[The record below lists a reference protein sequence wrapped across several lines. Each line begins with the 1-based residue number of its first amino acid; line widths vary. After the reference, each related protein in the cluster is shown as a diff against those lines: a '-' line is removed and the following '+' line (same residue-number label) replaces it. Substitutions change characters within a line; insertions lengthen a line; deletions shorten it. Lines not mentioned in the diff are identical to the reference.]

1 MKKTFLSAIT
11 LLMVASGI
19 FGGKLCA
26 QNGQPHSLKA
36 DVTFQDVSLSWKAPA
51 DEIVLQWHDDE
62 DYNGVDG
69 FLKDPQGAVEFYV
82 GAKFTADELTAY
94 AGQKIDSVRYW
105 EYREVFKASVVVFED
120 GQPVYEQ
127 EADLG
132 GFEKNSWRNVKFDE
146 PYTIPEGKEVIIAV
160 KFNCGRNMSFVGICD
175 RQPTYGKG
183 NLYSY
188 DGDKW
193 YNDAPGDFLVTAIL
207 HNEATVQP
215 QGYDVYRDGVKV
227 NTELLTD
234 ATAYTLAG
242 EPEGLHKYKVA
253 AVYAAGDEKMSD
265 EVEAKALSVYS
276 YMPPVSGISASVDNL
291 SGTLT
296 WGVPLKRGDEMTWGG
311 KEFGISIGG
320 TSSTSPRV
328 WIVQQF
334 DAADL
339 AAFPDHQI
347 TAINSYVR
355 NDGTLNSVVPFIMK
369 NGKID
374 YYEIMSEDV
383 VAAITTDAWN
393 KFTLTEPYK
402 MELGN
407 EYAFGFY
414 YTHTSGG
421 HPVGVDNTAAVE
433 VKGNSFSTS
442 SPSSSG
448 FEKSNPYWKTLS
460 EGDIAGN
467 FMLTADV
474 EALSEQAAQPQEV
487 TGYDV
492 YRDGQLVGSDV
503 AGTTFTDNVP
513 DLGMYTYAV
522 VAKGEG
528 GKTSNAVT
536 TNLTYSLPAE
546 YKAPVIVD
554 YGQQD
559 GEVAMAWSPSA
570 YELKHYGTPAY
581 IAGFPEEMSMLYGA
595 KFSKD
600 ELAEYAGYKLH
611 SLNFGIGDE
620 LDGFKL
626 KVIAEGGDVLYE
638 RQFAKGDIVPQMLY
652 TLTLGSDEDIRIPEG
667 KDLYIAYDATLPA
680 NASPILLDAGPEV
693 DGGAVVNLAGG
704 AGTWLKLGTIA
715 SDFAGVNIIIGA
727 LAIADN
733 AGDEPAG
740 AAAVRLGSTPLGGT
754 SLDKVTLHMRTG
766 IDAGELEFGVAPSHR
781 MNQAPAKA
789 AGKPVAKS
797 FRIYRNGEFVTETE
811 ATEYAEAFP
820 GYGVFNYCVT
830 TVYENGWESP
840 ASDMMMFYN
849 TIAQRTQAPY
859 NLQGTVEGN
868 NLKLAWQP
876 VTAAPVLTYDN
887 GSGKYLAFGMTG
899 SGVVE
904 GYMVVK
910 FPAAEMA
917 DKVGQEVSHISF
929 RLNDTNVLSAAAV
942 VMYGDNVAYMQ
953 DIDLSTLAVGLNT
966 VRLDN
971 PVQVLAGQD
980 IGVGYFLSYNNG
992 VKPLVCDDGPNVASY
1007 YSDLISSSATP
1018 GYWKSMKEDFNFDY
1032 NWAIS
1037 ATLMTADQELRKLA
1051 PMQADAEGVTYTVYR
1066 DGTPVQT
1073 GITATEF
1080 VVENAADGTYAVTAT
1095 VEGDESAESNYVKFG
1110 DTTGISDV
1118 VTGEAESHG
1127 PVYSVDGR
1135 MVNRDGDLT
1144 KLPQGVYIRDGKKF
1158 VVK

>member
-1 MKKTFLSAIT
+1 MKKTFLRAIT

-19 FGGKLCA
+19 VGGKLCA

-51 DEIVLQWHDDE
+51 DDIVLQWHDDE
-62 DYNGVDG
+62 DYNGLDG
-69 FLKDPQGAVEFYV
+69 VLKDPQGAVEFYV
-82 GAKFTADELTAY
+82 GAKFTADELAAY

-127 EADLG
+127 AADLG
-132 GFEKNSWRNVKFDE
+132 GFEKNSWRNVRFDE
-146 PYTIPEGKEVIIAV
+146 PYTIPEGKEVVIAV

-188 DGDKW
+188 DGKKW
-193 YNDAPGDFLVTAIL
+193 YSDAPGDFLVTAML
-207 HNEATVQP
+207 HNDATGQP

-227 NTELLTD
+227 NPELLTD
-234 ATAYTLAG
+234 ATAYTLTG

-253 AVYAAGDEKMSD
+253 AVYADGGDKMSD
-265 EVEAKALSVYS
+265 EVEAKTLSAYS
-276 YMPPVSGISASVDNL
+276 YMPPVSGISATVDNL
-291 SGTLT
+291 SATLT
-296 WGVPLKRGDEMTWGG
+296 WGAPLKRGPEMTWSG
-311 KEFGISIGG
+311 KELGISIGG

-334 DAADL
+334 DADDL

-355 NDGTLNSVVPFIMK
+355 NDGTLNSIVPFIMK

-374 YYEIMSEDV
+374 YYEIVPEDV
-383 VAAITTDAWN
+383 TAAVTTDAWN
-393 KFTLTEPYK
+393 KFTLTTPYK

-407 EYAFGFY
+407 EYAFGLY
-414 YTHTSGG
+414 YTHTAGG
-421 HPVGVDNTAAVE
+421 HPVGVDNTTAVE
-433 VKGNSFSTS
+433 GKGNSFSTS
-442 SPSSSG
+442 SPSSNG
-448 FEKSNPYWKTLS
+448 FDKSSPYWKTLS

-474 EALSEQAAQPQEV
+474 EALSEQASEPQEV

-492 YRDGQLVGSDV
+492 YRDGQLVGDNVS
-503 AGTTFTDNVP
+503 GNTFTDNVP
-513 DLGMYTYAV
+513 DLGTYRYAV

-528 GKTSNAVT
+528 GKTSNEVAA
-536 TNLTYSLPAE
+536 NLTYSLPAE
-546 YKAPVIVD
+546 YKAPIIVD
-554 YGQQD
+554 YEQQGAD
-559 GEVAMAWSPSA
+559 IAMTWSPSA
-570 YELKHYGTPAY
+570 YEMKHYGTPAY
-581 IAGFPEEMSMLYGA
+581 IAGFPEEMSLLYGA
-595 KFSKD
+595 KFSKE

-611 SLNFGIGDE
+611 SITFGIGDV

-626 KVIAEGGDVLYE
+626 KVLADGGDVLYE
-638 RQFAKGDIVPQMLY
+638 RQFAKGDIEPQMLY
-652 TLTLGSDEDIRIPEG
+652 TLTLDGGEDIRIPEG
-667 KDLYIAYDATLPA
+667 KDIYIAYDATLPA
-680 NASPILLDAGPEV
+680 GSSPILLDEGPEA

-704 AGTWLKLGTIA
+704 AGTWLKLSTIA
-715 SDFAGVNIIIGA
+715 SDFAGLNIIVGA
-727 LAIADN
+727 LAVDDN
-733 AGDEPAG
+733 GGQEPA
-740 AAAVRLGSTPLGGT
+740 AAGAVRLGSTPLGGS
-754 SLDKVTLHMRTG
+754 SLERMTINMRTD
-766 IDAGELEFGVAPSHR
+766 IDADELGFGVAPSQR

-789 AGKPVAKS
+789 DGKPVAKS

-811 ATEYAEAFP
+811 ATEYAGTLS
-820 GYGVFNYCVT
+820 GYGVFDYTIT

-840 ASDMMMFYN
+840 ASDVLRFTN

-868 NLKLAWQP
+868 NLKLSWQS

-971 PVQVLAGQD
+971 PVKVPAGQD
-980 IGVGYFLSYNNG
+980 ISVGYFLSYNNG

-1018 GYWKSMKEDFNFDY
+1018 GYWKSMKEDFSFDY

-1037 ATLMTADQELRKLA
+1037 ATLMTADQELKKLA
-1051 PMQADAEGVTYTVYR
+1051 PMQAGDDGVTYTVYR

-1073 GITATEF
+1073 GLTTTEF
-1080 VVENAADGTYAVTAT
+1080 VVENATDGTYAVTAT

-1127 PVYSVDGR
+1127 PLYSVDGR